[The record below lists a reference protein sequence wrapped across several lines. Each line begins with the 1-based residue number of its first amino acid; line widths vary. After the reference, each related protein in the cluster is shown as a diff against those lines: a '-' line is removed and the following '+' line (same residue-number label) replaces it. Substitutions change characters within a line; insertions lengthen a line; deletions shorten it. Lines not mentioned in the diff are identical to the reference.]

1 MPPHHDEQNEKPDDV
16 GERNVPPWRSQFPT
30 DFASGYMFARATP
43 ADEPNQIIEP
53 PKPTA

>member
-1 MPPHHDEQNEKPDDV
+1 MTKNPITYATAIGQ
-16 GERNVPPWRSQFPT
+16 PWVTHRPT
-30 DFASGYMFARATP
+30 DFASGYMFASATP

>member
-1 MPPHHDEQNEKPDDV
+1 MTGQ
-16 GERNVPPWRSQFPT
+16 PWRTHFPT
-30 DFASGYMFARATP
+30 DLASGYMLESATP